1 MRGWGTLG
9 MGVGY
14 IGNAPGVHWEWG
26 WGTSRIANTQNIA
39 LSAAWGPKACPH
51 RTFIELKYN
60 PLRTALW
67 ISGKPGAYRAHCSP
81 VQGDE
86 CRGMSW
92 KSPWGRAGTRVGYIG
107 NPSGVHW
114 EPLWGISGMGVGYI
128 GNTPGVHRKRERGT
142 SKTADPAFRPFPA
155 SFRLPTLMQGGGHV
169 R

>member
-9 MGVGY
+9 TPPGY
-14 IGNAPGVHWEWG
+14 IGNRGGVHWEPLR
-26 WGTSRIANTQNIA
+26 GTLGTIDISKSA

-51 RTFIELKYN
+51 RTFIEHKYN

-86 CRGMSW
+86 YRGMSW
-92 KSPWGRAGTRVGYIG
+92 KSPWGRTGTQVGYIG
-107 NPSGVHW
+107 NPSGVYR
-114 EPLWGISGMGVGYI
+114 EPPWGISGMGVGYI
-128 GNTPGVHRKRERGT
+128 ENAPGVHRKRGRGT
-142 SKTADPAFRPFPA
+142 SKPVDPASRPFPA
-155 SFRLPTLMQGGGHV
+155 SFRLHTLMQGGGHV